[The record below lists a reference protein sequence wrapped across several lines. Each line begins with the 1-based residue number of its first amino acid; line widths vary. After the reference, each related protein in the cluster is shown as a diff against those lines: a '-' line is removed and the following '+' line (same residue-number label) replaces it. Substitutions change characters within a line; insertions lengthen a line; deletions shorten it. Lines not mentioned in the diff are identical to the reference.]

1 MKIFRQLIL
10 VFGCYYMGEF
20 LSRGLHLPLPGSLV
34 GMILL
39 FLALQLRLLR
49 LDQIEDTAD
58 FLLGHLPFFFIPAG
72 VALMANFFH
81 IQGIWVQ
88 ILIVC
93 LITTILTMGFS
104 GFSIQK
110 LMERK
115 KSS

>member
-10 VFGCYYMGEF
+10 VFGFSYAGEWISQM
-20 LSRGLHLPLPGSLV
+20 LKLPIPGSLT

-39 FLALQLRLLR
+39 FVALQCHILRLEHL
-49 LDQIEDTAD
+49 QETAD

-72 VALMANFFH
+72 VALMANFMH
-81 IQGIWVQ
+81 IQGIWMQ
-88 ILIVC
+88 ILLVC
-93 LITTILTMGFS
+93 LMTTILTMGLS

-115 KSS
+115 RS

>member
-10 VFGCYYMGEF
+10 VFGFYYAGEWIASL
-20 LSRGLHLPLPGSLV
+20 LSLSLPGSLI

-39 FLALQLRLLR
+39 FLALQFHILQLNHL
-49 LDQIEDTAD
+49 EETAD

-72 VALMANFFH
+72 VALMANFMH
-81 IQGIWVQ
+81 IQGIWIQ

-93 LITTILTMGFS
+93 LLTTIVTMGLS
-104 GFSIQK
+104 GKCIQK

-115 KSS
+115 KT